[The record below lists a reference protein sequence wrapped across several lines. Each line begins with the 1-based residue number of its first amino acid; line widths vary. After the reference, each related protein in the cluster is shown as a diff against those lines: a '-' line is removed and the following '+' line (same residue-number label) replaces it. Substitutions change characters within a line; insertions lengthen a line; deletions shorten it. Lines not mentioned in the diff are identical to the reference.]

1 MADQRGS
8 ERQAMEGALA
18 DAIARYDVP
27 GAERLAREALAVG
40 LTPAEV
46 VRALSAGMR
55 QVGDLWNRMELFL
68 PEVII
73 AARAFYAG
81 LGVVRP
87 RMAEGAGGGSPAT
100 MVIGTIYGDVHTVGK
115 DVAVPVFEAE
125 GFRVVDLG
133 IDVKPARYLE
143 AIREHRPQVVGLG
156 TYMSE
161 TFMHVRDLVQA
172 FEEAGVRD
180 RFLLVCGGPSV
191 DSRAAKRMGAD
202 DAFRDAW
209 VAVQEV
215 KRMLVERFG
224 PATPPS
230 ASAGGATGEGT
241 R

>member
-8 ERQAMEGALA
+8 DKQTMEGTLS
-18 DAIARYDVP
+18 DSIARYDVL
-27 GAERLAREALAVG
+27 GAERLSREALAAG

-55 QVGDLWNRMELFL
+55 KVGELWNSMELFL
-68 PEVII
+68 PEVMI
-73 AARAFYAG
+73 AARAYYAG
-81 LGVVRP
+81 LNAVRP
-87 RMAEGAGGGSPAT
+87 RMAESAGGESLAT

-161 TFMHVRDLVQA
+161 SFMHVRDLVRA

-230 ASAGGATGEGT
+230 GSADGSSREAT